1 MQGESRILTQG
12 MHVQYIENSLV
23 PLKKE
28 SEIAQPLEKNQW
40 IAAFSFRKS
49 EFGFS
54 EFMIQNNSEV
64 MFVCQS
70 TPTAL
75 VCTSFT
81 VTKSLSVSFR
91 NFLTLT
97 LC

>member
-12 MHVQYIENSLV
+12 IHVHKYIENSLV

-40 IAAFSFRKS
+40 IAAFALRKS

-70 TPTAL
+70 KPTAL
-75 VCTSFT
+75 VCKSFT
-81 VTKSLSVSFR
+81 VAKSLLLSFR
-91 NFLTLT
+91 TLSP
-97 LC
+97 